1 MKNLLIFGV
10 LAVTVLGA
18 AAAPESAAPATP
30 TNPYETTLAPRGR
43 TEIDRL
49 VLGKLAKLGIQPA
62 NLCSDAVFVRRA
74 YLDVIGTLPTGKEA
88 LAFIKDESPNK
99 REALIDVL
107 LKRTEFTDYWT
118 MRWDEAL
125 RVKAEFPINLWPN
138 AVQAYHRWI
147 FTAIRDGMP
156 FDQFARELLTANG
169 SNFRVG
175 PVNFYRAV
183 QDKTPEGIAHAV
195 AQTFLGERSEKWPKA
210 KLAGVASFFSQL
222 DYKATGEWKEEIVFY
237 DPTMVTNGLAKAA
250 AFPDGTPAQLTPE
263 TDPRAAFAN
272 WLITE
277 NNPWFARVAVN
288 RVWAWLL
295 GRGIIH
301 EPDDLRADNPPSNP
315 ELLAYLQKEL
325 VAAKWDL
332 RHIYRL
338 ILTSDVYQLSSVTQ
352 AHSAAAE
359 ANFASY
365 PLRRLEAE
373 VLIDALN
380 QITGTTEKYVS
391 AIPEP
396 FTFIPEDQRAIQLG
410 DGSISSSFLEMFGRP
425 ARDTG
430 LWSER
435 VNKTT
440 PDQTLHMLNSS
451 HIQRKLEQSP
461 KFQALMK
468 NATAPREVIGG
479 LYLMI
484 LSRLP
489 TAQELQA
496 ISAYAQVAAP
506 VTSSAETPG
515 KNGKGGKAGKNGK
528 GNGGKYRDPGKGREA
543 ALDIAWALINSQE
556 FLYRH

>member
-1 MKNLLIFGV
+1 M
-10 LAVTVLGA
+10 AVGS
-18 AAAPESAAPATP
+18 AAAPESAPRAVAP
-30 TNPYETTLAPRGR
+30 NPYETASAPTGR

-49 VLGKLAKLGIQPA
+49 VLAKLNKLGIQPA

-74 YLDVIGTLPTGKEA
+74 YLDVIGTMPTGKEA
-88 LAFIKDESPNK
+88 MAFIKDESPNK

-147 FTAIRDGMP
+147 FTALRDGMP
-156 FDQFARELLTANG
+156 YDKFARELLTANG

-183 QDKTPEGIAHAV
+183 QDKTPAGVAHAV
-195 AQTFLGERSEKWPKA
+195 AQTFLGERTEKWPKER
-210 KLAGVASFFSQL
+210 LAGLAGFFSQI
-222 DYKATGEWKEEIVFY
+222 DYKATLEWKEEIVYY
-237 DPTMVTNGLAKAA
+237 DPAMATNGLAKTAV
-250 AFPDGTPAQLTPE
+250 FPDGKPALIAPD
-263 TDPRAAFAN
+263 TDPRQVFAD
-272 WLITE
+272 WLIGE
-277 NNPWFARVAVN
+277 KNPWFARVAVN
-288 RVWAWLL
+288 RVWAWLM

-301 EPDDLRADNPPSNP
+301 EPDDLRADNPPCNA

-325 VAAKWDL
+325 IAAKWDL

-338 ILTSDVYQLSSVTQ
+338 ILTSDTYQLSSIAKTR
-352 AHSAAAE
+352 SAAAE

-461 KFQALMK
+461 KFQALMR

-489 TAQELQA
+489 TPQEIQA
-496 ISAYAQVAAP
+496 IAGYAQIEAPATAASA
-506 VTSSAETPG
+506 TGKSGKSAKSGKSS
-515 KNGKGGKAGKNGK
+515 KSS
-528 GNGGKYRDPGKGREA
+528 GKYRDPGKGREA